1 MKKTMILFLF
11 SLLFCSIFP
20 SIGHA
25 SSNPPKAKIILDGK
39 EIKLPSH
46 AQVSI
51 INNSVMIP
59 IRVVAENLNFK
70 VTWDQKTKRVKIQND
85 TDTLTLTV
93 NKKEALVNDI
103 ASLLEVSPR
112 NLNNTVVVPLRFVSE
127 NMGLAVK
134 WDNKNKVV
142 TLTSSIPVAGSN
154 GIEEGPY
161 KEPVKQV
168 NDMYFA
174 NNQLVVSL
182 DGDVKPSISSLANPQ
197 RIVVDIPNATF
208 SSSFSQ
214 SLNIG
219 TIGKLDV
226 SGYSTVSEVR
236 YSLFSRDP
244 EVVRIVIVAEEE
256 IPFEY
261 QTEMES
267 NTLVV
272 DVTEADENS
281 TSVPFPAPIPIP
293 PVDNSGRKTVV
304 IDPGHGGSDPGTIGI
319 TNTYEKDFNLALSL
333 KVEALL
339 QSEPEISVVMT
350 RDEDVYPTRTERVAL
365 ANQLK
370 ADLYISIHGNS
381 VLSSPQAS
389 GTETYYYQRSSS
401 KDLASDIH
409 KHLVK
414 ALGFKDRGVK
424 EGNYQVIRETTMAAA
439 LLEIG
444 FLSNPQEE
452 VALFTE
458 AVQDKAAQAIVDGIK
473 EYLGI

>member
-11 SLLFCSIFP
+11 SLLLCSIFP

-39 EIKLPSH
+39 EIELPSH

-70 VTWDQKTKRVKIQND
+70 VTWDQKIKRVKIQND

-93 NKKEALVNDI
+93 NKKEALVNDTP
-103 ASLLEVSPR
+103 SLLEVSPK
-112 NLNNTVVVPLRFVSE
+112 NLNKTVVVPLRFVSE

-142 TLTSSIPVAGSN
+142 TLTSSIPVADSN
-154 GIEEGPY
+154 GSEEETY
-161 KEPVKQV
+161 EESVKQV

-182 DGDVKPSISSLANPQ
+182 DGEVKPSISTLANPQ

-226 SGYSTVSEVR
+226 SGYSSVSEVR

-244 EVVRIVIVAEEE
+244 EVVRIVIVADEE
-256 IPFEY
+256 IPFEF

-272 DVTEADENS
+272 DVTEADENN
-281 TSVPFPAPIPIP
+281 TAVPLPLPVP

-319 TNTYEKDFNLALSL
+319 TNTHEKDFTLALAL

-339 QSEPEISVVMT
+339 ENETQINVVMT

-370 ADLYISIHGNS
+370 ADIFVSIHGNS
-381 VLSSPQAS
+381 VLASPQAS
-389 GTETYYYQRSSS
+389 GTESYYYQRSSS
-401 KDLASDIH
+401 KDLAKVIH

-444 FLSNPQEE
+444 FLSNLAEE
-452 VALFTE
+452 EALFTE
-458 AVQDKAAQAIVDGIK
+458 AVQDKAAQAIVEGIK
-473 EYLGI
+473 EYLGV

>member
-11 SLLFCSIFP
+11 SLLLCSIFP
-20 SIGHA
+20 NIGHA

-39 EIKLPSH
+39 EIKLPSP

-70 VTWDQKTKRVKIQND
+70 VTWDQKIKRVKIQND

-93 NKKEALVNDI
+93 NKKEALINDI

-154 GIEEGPY
+154 GIEEGTY

-182 DGDVKPSISSLANPQ
+182 DGDVKPSISTLANPQ

-256 IPFEY
+256 IPFEF

-281 TSVPFPAPIPIP
+281 TFVPLPAPIPIP

-319 TNTYEKDFNLALSL
+319 TNTHEKDFTLALSL
-333 KVEALL
+333 KVETLL
-339 QSEPEISVVMT
+339 QSEPEINVVMT

-370 ADLYISIHGNS
+370 ADLFVSIHGNS
-381 VLSSPQAS
+381 VLASPQAS
-389 GTETYYYQRSSS
+389 GTESYYYQRSSS
-401 KDLASDIH
+401 KDLAKVIH

-424 EGNYQVIRETTMAAA
+424 EGNYQVIRETTMPAA

-444 FLSNPQEE
+444 FLSNLAEE
-452 VALFTE
+452 EALFTE

>member
-1 MKKTMILFLF
+1 MKKTIILFLF
-11 SLLFCSIFP
+11 SLLLCSIFP
-20 SIGHA
+20 NIGHA
-25 SSNPPKAKIILDGK
+25 SSNQTKAKIILDGE
-39 EIKLPSH
+39 EIKLPPS

-51 INNSVMIP
+51 INNSVMVP

-70 VTWDQKTKRVKIQND
+70 VNWDQKIKRVKIQNNI
-85 TDTLTLTV
+85 DTLTLTV
-93 NKKEALVNDI
+93 NKKEALINDKS
-103 ASLLEVSPR
+103 SLLDVSPR
-112 NLNNTVVVPLRFVSE
+112 NLNNTVVVPLRFISE

-134 WDNKNKVV
+134 WDNKNKIV
-142 TLTSSIPVAGSN
+142 TLTSTIPAADTNVSN
-154 GIEEGPY
+154 EETY
-161 KEPVKQV
+161 EESVKHV
-168 NDMYFA
+168 NDMYFV

-182 DGDVKPSISSLANPQ
+182 DGEVKPSITTLANPQ

-208 SSSFSQ
+208 ASSFSNPA
-214 SLNIG
+214 SIG

-226 SGYSTVSEVR
+226 GGYSSVSEVR

-244 EVVRIVIVAEEE
+244 EVVRIVIVADDE
-256 IPFEY
+256 IPFEF

-281 TSVPFPAPIPIP
+281 TSVPLPVPVP

-319 TNTYEKDFNLALSL
+319 TNTHEKDFTLAVSL

-339 QSEPEISVVMT
+339 QSEPEINVIMT

-370 ADLYISIHGNS
+370 ADIFVSIHGNS
-381 VLSSPQAS
+381 VLASPQAS

-401 KDLASDIH
+401 KDLAKVIH

-424 EGNYQVIRETTMAAA
+424 EGNYQVIRETTMPAA

-444 FLSNPQEE
+444 FLSNLAEE
-452 VALFTE
+452 EALFTE
-458 AVQDKAAQAIVDGIK
+458 AVQDKAAQAIVEGIK
-473 EYLGI
+473 EYLGV

>member
-1 MKKTMILFLF
+1 MKKTIILFLF
-11 SLLFCSIFP
+11 SLFVCSIFP
-20 SIGHA
+20 NIGHA

-39 EIKLPSH
+39 EIKLPSN

-59 IRVVAENLNFK
+59 IRVVAENMNFK
-70 VTWDQKTKRVKIQND
+70 VTWDQKIKRIKIQNS

-93 NKKEALVNDI
+93 NKKEALINDMP
-103 ASLLEVSPR
+103 SLLEVSPR
-112 NLNNTVVVPLRFVSE
+112 NLNKTVVVPLRFVSE

-134 WDNKNKVV
+134 WDNKKKVV

-154 GIEEGPY
+154 ESEGETDEES
-161 KEPVKQV
+161 VKHV

-174 NNQLVVSL
+174 DNQLVVSL
-182 DGDVKPSISSLANPQ
+182 DGEVKPSISTLANPQ

-214 SLNIG
+214 PLSIG

-226 SGYSTVSEVR
+226 SGYSSVSEVR

-244 EVVRIVIVAEEE
+244 EVVRIVIVAENE
-256 IPFEY
+256 IPFEF
-261 QTEMES
+261 QTEMDS

-272 DVTEADENS
+272 DVTEADENN
-281 TSVPFPAPIPIP
+281 TSVPIPVP
-293 PVDNSGRKTVV
+293 PVDNLGRKTVV

-319 TNTYEKDFNLALSL
+319 TNKHEKDFNLALSL

-339 QSEPEISVVMT
+339 QNEPEIHVVMT

-365 ANQLK
+365 ANALK
-370 ADLYISIHGNS
+370 ADIFISIHGNS
-381 VLSSPQAS
+381 VLASPQAS

-424 EGNYQVIRETTMAAA
+424 EGNWQVIRETTMASA

-444 FLSNPQEE
+444 FLSNLAEE
-452 VALFTE
+452 EALFTE
-458 AVQDKAAQAIVDGIK
+458 AVQDKAAQAIVEGIK

>member
-1 MKKTMILFLF
+1 MKKTIILFLF
-11 SLLFCSIFP
+11 SLLVCSIFP

-25 SSNPPKAKIILDGK
+25 ASIPPKAKIILDGK
-39 EIKLPSH
+39 EMKLPSN

-70 VTWDQKTKRVKIQND
+70 VTWDQKIKRVKIQND

-93 NKKEALVNDI
+93 NKKEALINDI
-103 ASLLEVSPR
+103 PSLLEVSPR
-112 NLNNTVVVPLRFVSE
+112 NLNKTVVVPLRFVSE

-142 TLTSSIPVAGSN
+142 TLTSSIPVADSN
-154 GIEEGPY
+154 GSDGETYEES
-161 KEPVKQV
+161 VKHV

-174 NNQLVVSL
+174 DNQLVVSL
-182 DGDVKPSISSLANPQ
+182 DGEVKPSISKLANPQ

-214 SLNIG
+214 PLSIG

-226 SGYSTVSEVR
+226 SGYSSVSEVR

-244 EVVRIVIVAEEE
+244 EVVRIVIVADNE
-256 IPFEY
+256 IPFEF
-261 QTEMES
+261 QTEMDS

-272 DVTEADENS
+272 DVTEADENN
-281 TSVPFPAPIPIP
+281 TSVSVPIPVP
-293 PVDNSGRKTVV
+293 PVDNLGRKTVV

-319 TNTYEKDFNLALSL
+319 TNKYEKDFNLALSL

-339 QSEPEISVVMT
+339 QSETEINVVMT

-370 ADLYISIHGNS
+370 ADIFISIHGNS

-424 EGNYQVIRETTMAAA
+424 EGNFQVIRETTMAAA

-444 FLSNPQEE
+444 FLSNLAEE
-452 VALFTE
+452 EALFTE
-458 AVQDKAAQAIVDGIK
+458 AVQDKAAQAIVEGIK